1 MLSRKYYEMLA
12 DTLANHVHR
21 KYVSELVHDLCL
33 ELKRDN
39 RRFDR
44 QKFED
49 RIYKQ
54 IGYPSTR

>member
-12 DTLANHVHR
+12 DTLANHAHR
-21 KYVSELVHDLCL
+21 TYVSELIHDLSQ

-39 RRFDR
+39 PRFDR
-44 QKFED
+44 QKFQD
-49 RIYKQ
+49 RVYRK